1 MDWEIFG
8 FLVFVVIYL
17 VATISEKTKKRREK
31 VEKRMEKQTV
41 LPAQAFESEDSQKDD
56 LPEEQPAAQAAFDD
70 PCDEE
75 EKPRIHLHRVTEQEL
90 EAAQEGEDPCHAGGE
105 GTAPH
110 ERYRVDDA
118 PEMEPEE
125 LRQGSDVL
133 RGIIM
138 SEILMRPAERA
149 ALRRIRRGKRT

>member
-8 FLVFVVIYL
+8 FSIFVIIYL
-17 VATISEKTKKRREK
+17 VATISEKTKKRKEK
-31 VEKRMEKQTV
+31 KLKKQTV
-41 LPAQAFESEDSQKDD
+41 LPAQAFEGDSERDD
-56 LPEEQPAAQAAFDD
+56 LTKEQPIEEAAFDD

-75 EKPRIHLHRVTEQEL
+75 EKPRIHLHQVSEQEL

-105 GTAPH
+105 GTALS
-110 ERYRVDDA
+110 ERDPMDDA
-118 PEMEPEE
+118 PEPEE
-125 LRQGSDVL
+125 IRQDSDVL

-138 SEILMRPAERA
+138 SEILMRPAERS